1 MAERGRG
8 LGARTRGD
16 PPRVKDFDA
25 FDPDRLGIPI
35 PSPPPDD
42 DGDARVS
49 LAGRAGAWLSASF
62 EIDLAAGCGFLWVP
76 VAVASGIALYF
87 ALPAEPSRVA
97 LVLAAA
103 ACGGAAFVLRAGAPA
118 GHWAVLLAAALFL
131 GAFAAKVE
139 ADGAAG
145 PVIGREATLRLT
157 GFVADRDLRPGGRVR
172 LTLEAVQID
181 RVAPARTPRRVRV
194 TAAASAAA
202 LRIGD
207 GVRLLARL
215 APPGG
220 PDAPGSY
227 DAARDLYL
235 AGIGA
240 TGFVYGRPERVDL
253 GPPPARLRLAAA
265 IAAMRETLA
274 GRIRAAL
281 SGAPGEIAVALIA
294 GERGGI
300 DPAIEDSM
308 RASGL
313 THVLSISGLHMTL
326 VAGTI
331 LAALR
336 AAMALV
342 PGLALRRP
350 IKAWAALVA
359 LPAAAFYMVLAG
371 SDPATQRSFVMIA
384 IALLAVALGR
394 PALTLRTVALAA
406 LAVMAAR
413 PSAVLNAGF
422 QMSFA
427 AVIALV
433 AAFEAI
439 AARRRR
445 RDIAEP
451 AAWVGPFA
459 GLAPWSG
466 PAAKIVRFVVLWGLG
481 LVATSLLA
489 GLASGPIA
497 AYHFHRAAP
506 LSLVANLLAAPVI
519 SIVIMPAAVLSVV
532 AMPFGLE
539 SLPLAGM
546 GAGIEI
552 MVAISDTV
560 AAWTGDMGRVGYVPA
575 VSVLA
580 LVAAL
585 LWGALTIAPWRVLA
599 LVPAALAAVLFVTAR
614 PPDLWI
620 AADGRMLAW
629 RTAPGRLAIIAPERR
644 GDRPL
649 ATWLAMA
656 GDPRTPRDKSL
667 VSDARCGP
675 VRCTLD
681 VPKGAGATPGGGAY
695 ADPTSD
701 EPAGHRKSLTRATGR
716 ATMPS
721 ERTLHR
727 PRGDT
732 RASDAVM
739 SRPLRIVLL
748 RNPAGG
754 GVACADA
761 DIVVAPFARPPE
773 CRAAIVIDGAMLARG
788 GALAVRI
795 DRTTDPP
802 RILAVITSRTAGR
815 PWTPPP
821 SAAFAGGDKPAS
833 NEPPPAP

>member
-1 MAERGRG
+1 MTDLDALDFGEAGFSPPSEPYHGDGERAGRG
-8 LGARTRGD
+8 GWA
-16 PPRVKDFDA
+16 A
-25 FDPDRLGIPI
+25 
-35 PSPPPDD
+35 
-42 DGDARVS
+42 S
-49 LAGRAGAWLSASF
+49 LAGRAGDWLGTSLD
-62 EIDLAAGCGFLWVP
+62 IDLAAGRGFLWIP
-76 VAVASGIALYF
+76 VAGASGIVLYF
-87 ALPAEPSRVA
+87 ALPAEPSLIALALAAAGCAGAAVA
-97 LVLAAA
+97 LRAGSAGGHWAAVLAAA
-103 ACGGAAFVLRAGAPA
+103 F
-118 GHWAVLLAAALFL
+118 FL
-131 GAFAAKVE
+131 GALAAKIE
-139 ADGAAG
+139 TERAAA
-145 PVIGREATLRLT
+145 PVLAREATLRLT

-172 LTLEAVQID
+172 LVIEAVRLD

-194 TAAASAAA
+194 TAVASAAV
-202 LRIGD
+202 LRVGD
-207 GVRLLARL
+207 GVRLLVRL
-215 APPGG
+215 SPPAG

-240 TGFVYGRPERVDL
+240 TGFVYGRPEQVDL

-265 IAAMRETLA
+265 IAEMRETLA
-274 GRIRAAL
+274 ARIRAAL
-281 SGAPGEIAVALIA
+281 PGAPGEIAVALIA

-331 LAALR
+331 LAVLR
-336 AAMALV
+336 AGMAAV

-350 IKAWAALVA
+350 IKAWAALAA

-371 SDPATQRSFVMIA
+371 SDPATERSFVMIA

-413 PSAVLNAGF
+413 PSSVLNAGF

-445 RDIAEP
+445 QDDAEAP
-451 AAWVGPFA
+451 SWLGAVVSLGP
-459 GLAPWSG
+459 GSG
-466 PAAKIVRFVVLWGLG
+466 AAAKGVRFVVLWGFG

-506 LSLVANLLAAPVI
+506 LSLVANLAAAPVI
-519 SIVIMPAAVLSVV
+519 SLVIMPAAVLSVV

-539 SLPLAGM
+539 SLPLAAM

-552 MVAISDTV
+552 MVAISDRV
-560 AAWTGDMGRVGYVPA
+560 AAWTGDMGRVGYVPLA
-575 VSVLA
+575 GVLA

-585 LWGALTIAPWRVLA
+585 LWAALTIAPWRRLA
-599 LVPAALAAVLFVTAR
+599 LVPASLALILFVTAR
-614 PPDLWI
+614 PPDLWV

-629 RTAPGRLAIIAPERR
+629 RNGPGRLAVVAPERR
-644 GDRPL
+644 GERPL
-649 ATWLAMA
+649 STWLAMA
-656 GDPRTPRDKSL
+656 GDPRLPRDKSL
-667 VSDARCGP
+667 VAAARCGP

-681 VPKGAGATPGGGAY
+681 VPRREGSPVASKGSGQQT
-695 ADPTSD
+695 DV
-701 EPAGHRKSLTRATGR
+701 
-716 ATMPS
+716 TMP
-721 ERTLHR
+721 EFAGT
-727 PRGDT
+727 PDAA
-732 RASDAVM
+732 RA
-739 SRPLRIVLL
+739 LRIVLL

-761 DIVVAPFARPPE
+761 DIVVTPFARPPD
-773 CRAAIVIDGAMLARG
+773 CRTAIVVDGPMLARG
-788 GALAVRI
+788 GALAIRV
-795 DRTTDPP
+795 DNTADPP
-802 RILAVITSRTAGR
+802 RILAVLTSRTIGR
-815 PWTPPP
+815 PWTSPTS
-821 SAAFAGGDKPAS
+821 SALAERGRRES
-833 NEPPPAP
+833 SEPAPAP

>member
-16 PPRVKDFDA
+16 PPRVAGFDVFAPGLDEGPA
-25 FDPDRLGIPI
+25 FARASYEDADL
-35 PSPPPDD
+35 
-42 DGDARVS
+42 DGPTRGAAA
-49 LAGRAGAWLSASF
+49 LAGRAAGWLAASF
-62 EIDLAAGCGFLWVP
+62 EPDLAAGRGFLWVP
-76 VAVASGIALYF
+76 VATAAGIALYF
-87 ALPAEPSRVA
+87 ALPAEPSWIA
-97 LVLAAA
+97 LALAAV
-103 ACGGAAFVLRAGAPA
+103 ACGGAAVSLRAGAPGGYA
-118 GHWAVLLAAALFL
+118 AAVLAAAVFL
-131 GAFAAKVE
+131 GALAAKIE
-139 ADGAAG
+139 TDRAAA
-145 PVIGREATLRLT
+145 PVLARETTLHLT
-157 GFVADRDLRPGGRVR
+157 GVVADCDLRPGGRVR
-172 LTLEAVQID
+172 LTLDDVRLD
-181 RVAPARTPRRVRV
+181 GVAPARTPRRVRV
-194 TAAASAAA
+194 TATASAAA
-202 LRIGD
+202 LRVGD

-215 APPGG
+215 APPAG

-227 DAARDLYL
+227 NAARDLYL

-240 TGFVYGRPERVDL
+240 TGFVYGRPERIDL
-253 GPPPARLRLAAA
+253 GPPTAGLRFAAA

-350 IKAWAALVA
+350 IKAWAALAA

-371 SDPATQRSFVMIA
+371 SDPATERSFVMIA

-445 RDIAEP
+445 RDVGEP
-451 AAWVGPFA
+451 PSWIGPFA
-459 GLAPWSG
+459 GLGPWSG
-466 PAAKIVRFVVLWGLG
+466 PAAKATRFVVLWGLG

-519 SIVIMPAAVLSVV
+519 SIVIMPAAVLAVV
-532 AMPFGLE
+532 LMPFGLE
-539 SLPLAGM
+539 SLPLAVM
-546 GAGIEI
+546 GAGIEV
-552 MVAISDTV
+552 MVAISDKV

-575 VSVLA
+575 AAVLA

-585 LWGALTIAPWRVLA
+585 IWGALTIAPWRVLA
-599 LVPAALAAVLFVTAR
+599 LVPAALAAALFVTAR

-629 RTAPGRLAIIAPERR
+629 RTAPGRLAVIAPERR

-656 GDPRTPRDKSL
+656 GDPRMPRDKSL
-667 VSDARCGP
+667 VADARCGP

-681 VPKGAGATPGGGAY
+681 VPSGDGPPLETSKHDSRQTNARA
-695 ADPTSD
+695 ADIS
-701 EPAGHRKSLTRATGR
+701 SL
-716 ATMPS
+716 P
-721 ERTLHR
+721 
-727 PRGDT
+727 
-732 RASDAVM
+732 DAA
-739 SRPLRIVLL
+739 RPLRIVLL

-761 DIVVAPFARPPE
+761 DIVVAPFARPPD
-773 CRAAIVIDGAMLARG
+773 CRAAIVIDGKTLARR

-802 RILAVITSRTAGR
+802 RLLAVMTSRTAGR
-815 PWTPPP
+815 PWTPP
-821 SAAFAGGDKPAS
+821 SSVLALGDKPVS
-833 NEPPPAP
+833 TEPPPAP